1 VLTEEESRLRGAR
14 AHAFE
19 SSEGLRMKA
28 RYLSFVLGT
37 GRYCVPVD
45 QVMQI
50 VRPEGILR
58 VPTAPRFVTG
68 VISLRGDVIP
78 VVDLKE
84 RLGISEGPGDSS
96 PGGRS
101 ASRARI
107 VVITAGNRSC
117 GLSVDEV
124 REIVDLEES
133 ADTGEKPQDEPSR
146 RQFIRGAAHR
156 DGGLFLILDLQRVLS
171 VTRDLAGAGLA

>member
-1 VLTEEESRLRGAR
+1 
-14 AHAFE
+14 
-19 SSEGLRMKA
+19 MKA
-28 RYLSFVLGT
+28 RYLSFILGT
-37 GRYCVPVD
+37 GRYCVPVE

-50 VRPEGILR
+50 VRPDGILR

-84 RLGISEGPGDSS
+84 RLGITREAMENPG
-96 PGGRS
+96 RN

-107 VVITAGNRSC
+107 IVITAGSRSC

-124 REIVDLEES
+124 REIVDIDES
-133 ADTGEKPQDEPSR
+133 LDSDGIPEDEPAR
-146 RQFIRGAAHR
+146 RQFVRGAAR
-156 DGGLFLILDLQRVLS
+156 KDGGAFLILDLQRVLAAG
-171 VTRDLAGAGLA
+171 RDLAGAGAV